1 MRIGYFADGPWAH
14 RAIELLVKKNHIAFI
29 VPRFD
34 AQDPVLKKWS
44 EKLNVPFIAF
54 DNVNKD
60 EFLDEIRPLDADLF
74 VSMSFNQILKDK
86 IIHFPRLGFIN
97 CHAGALPFYRGRNP
111 LNWVLIN
118 GEERF
123 GITVH
128 YVDQGIDTGD
138 IITQKTYGI
147 KDSDDYSTLLNK
159 AIYECANV
167 LVEAIESIETNTAKR
182 IKQSS
187 IHPVGFY
194 CGRRKVGDEIIS
206 FKWCA
211 KRFSNF
217 VRGITYP
224 GPGARC
230 RKDGDGELAIIKCE
244 LIKDAPNYIATEGEI
259 VGRCC
264 EGVVAKV
271 CDSTVL
277 ITQVADVENGKLMNF
292 RRPAFKIG
300 TRLRGGF

>member
-14 RAIELLVKKNHIAFI
+14 RAIELLVKKYHIAFI

-34 AQDPVLKKWS
+34 TQDPVLKKWS
-44 EKLNVPFIAF
+44 KELGVPFIPF
-54 DNVNKD
+54 HNVNKD
-60 EFLDEIRPLDADLF
+60 EFLEKISSLDANLF

-86 IIHFPRLGFIN
+86 IINFPHLGFIN

-111 LNWVLIN
+111 LNWALIN

-128 YVDQGIDTGD
+128 YVDEGIDTGD
-138 IITQKTYGI
+138 IINQEFYSI
-147 KDSDDYSTLLNK
+147 EDSDDYSTLLSK

-167 LVEAIESIETNTAKR
+167 LIDAIELIETNAVKR
-182 IKQSS
+182 IKQTD

-194 CGRRKVGDEIIS
+194 CGRRKTGDEVTS
-206 FKWCA
+206 FGWNA
-211 KRFSNF
+211 KRFCDF
-217 VRGITYP
+217 VKGITYP

-230 RKDGDGELAIIKCE
+230 IKEGNEEIAILKCK
-244 LIKDAPNYIATEGEI
+244 LIKDAPKYISTEGEV
-259 VGRCC
+259 VGRNK
-264 EGVVAKV
+264 EGAVVKV

-277 ITQVADVENGKLMNF
+277 ITQVADVVDGDLINF
-292 RRPAFKIG
+292 RIPAFKIG
-300 TRLRGGF
+300 TRLSGRL